1 MTDGRPRLRALASG
15 VRFGRFISVGILGAL
30 LDVTVLVVLTE
41 GFGVL
46 PELATLAG
54 IESAILL
61 MFAVNERWT
70 FASEGT
76 PGRRPLLARLARSHG
91 VRAVGSLTQ
100 FVLFVVLYR
109 YVAVGLT
116 VWGIDAWL
124 VVAKV
129 GAIGIAVLVNY
140 TFESLFTWRVHR
152 G

>member
-1 MTDGRPRLRALASG
+1 MMEGTSRLRALASG
-15 VRFGRFISVGILGAL
+15 VRFGRFVSVGIMGAL

-46 PELATLAG
+46 PELATLVG

-61 MFAVNERWT
+61 MFAINERWT
-70 FASEGT
+70 FAGEGS
-76 PGRRPLLARLARSHG
+76 PGRWPLLRRLARSHG
-91 VRAVGSLTQ
+91 VRAAGSLTQ
-100 FVLFVVLYR
+100 FVLFVVMYR
-109 YVAVGLT
+109 YVTVGLSA
-116 VWGIDAWL
+116 WGIDLWL
-124 VVAKV
+124 VIAKV